1 MKKFVVLALALALL
15 LAACGPA
22 HPQETQGQPAQTSAG
37 QTTTGKAA
45 QPPETTAAAA
55 PVISTQAP
63 TQEPTQEPTQAPTQ
77 EATEVPTTVSGVDQ
91 ELLAKAQ
98 SCIDKTVEE
107 LIALIGEPMNSDYAP
122 SCLGPGE
129 DGRLYYEGFFVE
141 TYREDGTEIVRW
153 VEEG

>member
-22 HPQETQGQPAQTSAG
+22 HPQETQGQPAQTSAD

-45 QPPETTAAAA
+45 QPPETTSAAE
-55 PVISTQAP
+55 PVIS
-63 TQEPTQEPTQAPTQ
+63 TQAPTQ

-107 LIALIGEPMNSDYAP
+107 LIALIGEPVNSDYAP